1 MEALRLDL
9 MELAGPD
16 YLADL
21 LISAAALQW
30 REDGYRIYV
39 TDALAAIAGQLGVST
54 NRRYADIIH
63 PKPED
68 TRKPEEIAASIIA
81 GAGLIY
87 KGSEE

>member
-1 MEALRLDL
+1 M
-9 MELAGPD
+9 
-16 YLADL
+16 
-21 LISAAALQW
+21 SAAAMQW

-39 TDALAAIAGQLGVST
+39 TDALSALAGQLGVQT

-68 TRKPEEIAASIIA
+68 TRTPEEIAASIIQ

-87 KGSEE
+87 AGSEE